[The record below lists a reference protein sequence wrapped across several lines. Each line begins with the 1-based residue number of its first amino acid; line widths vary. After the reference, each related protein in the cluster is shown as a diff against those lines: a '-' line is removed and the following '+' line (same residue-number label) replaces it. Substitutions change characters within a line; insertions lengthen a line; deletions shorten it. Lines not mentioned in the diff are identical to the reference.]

1 MDSKLELIIG
11 PMFSG
16 KSTELLRRIRM
27 YQKIDNKVLVVKP
40 SIDNRYNENKLTT
53 HNFDSVEC
61 MVVDSLDEID
71 NHIHNYDILVID
83 EGQFFQNLKNKV
95 IVWLKK
101 NIIHIIIGGL
111 DGDYKKEPIGDI
123 LELIPHSDACTKLT
137 SLCMFCKDGTIA
149 PFTLRLI
156 ESKDLVLVGG
166 SESYMPVCRKH
177 YIDRH

>member
-16 KSTELLRRIRM
+16 KSTELIRRIRL

-40 SIDNRYNENKLTT
+40 SIDNRYNDKKLTT

-61 MVVDSLDEID
+61 MVVDSLEEID
-71 NHIHNYDILVID
+71 SLICNYDVLILD
-83 EGQFFQNLKNKV
+83 EGQFFANLKKYV
-95 IVWLKK
+95 VCWLKK

-111 DGDYKKEPIGDI
+111 DGDYKREPIGEI
-123 LELIPHSDACTKLT
+123 LELIPHSDTCT
-137 SLCMFCKDGTIA
+137 
-149 PFTLRLI
+149 RLI
-156 ESKDLVLVGG
+156 DSKDLVLVGG

-177 YIDRH
+177 YIDRK